1 MTPIGLLLTV
11 VFCLAV
17 IGLSRRFAGAAM
29 VGAVLFV
36 TQGQQVDLGGFNFM
50 AIRFVEIAAFLRIV
64 TRGELAAF
72 RATLVDRLLII
83 YFVCYAFIVMI
94 RTGGFD
100 WYAIGLGVDA
110 CFVYFAFRVLVTNPG
125 EFVQFLHDATVMLVV
140 FALLMLEESV
150 RGYNLFSIMGGVP
163 ETPVLREGRF
173 RCQSSFG
180 TAITAGSVGATFLPI
195 YVGILFQQTRRL
207 WAGIGILACIT
218 IVLASHSSGPL
229 MAVFTVI
236 VGWGCWFFRQRMRLV
251 RWGILGVIVGL
262 HMVMKQPV
270 WFIFDRLSGIFGGDG
285 WHRSNLID
293 QFVKHFS
300 EWWLIG
306 MDYLNT
312 GDWAATRLPS
322 GGTDV
327 TNYYVS
333 LGIGGGLITLVI
345 YVFFLTKCF
354 SFVGNA
360 LNSIRGYSPEG
371 DGSEPLLW
379 GCGTALTAHV
389 VNTFAV
395 IYWDQSFVIWYLH
408 LALAMTMAQYYSN
421 GVAEEASTEY
431 VDLPL
436 DESSSQSA

>member
-1 MTPIGLLLTV
+1 
-11 VFCLAV
+11 
-17 IGLSRRFAGAAM
+17 M
-29 VGAVLFV
+29 VGAVLFM

-72 RATLVDRLLII
+72 RATLVDRILMGLFLFFATITL
-83 YFVCYAFIVMI
+83 I
-94 RTGGFD
+94 RTGVLD
-100 WYAIGLGVDA
+100 TYVIGLGVDA
-110 CFVYFAFRVLVTNPG
+110 CLVYFAFRVLIASPS
-125 EFVQFLHDATVMLVV
+125 ELVQFLHDATILLVV

-163 ETPVLREGRF
+163 ETPVLREGSF
-173 RCQSSFG
+173 RCQGSFG

-207 WAGIGILACIT
+207 WAGIGIVACIT

-236 VGWGCWFFRQRMRLV
+236 VGWCCWFFRQRMRLV
-251 RWGILGVIVGL
+251 RWGIVGVIVGL

-333 LGIGGGLITLVI
+333 LGIGGGLVTLVI

-354 SFVGNA
+354 SFVGKA
-360 LNSIRGYSPEG
+360 LASIRGYSTEG
-371 DGSEPLLW
+371 DGSEQLLW

-408 LALAMTMAQYYSN
+408 LAVTVSLAQYFLS
-421 GVAEEASTEY
+421 AAS
-431 VDLPL
+431 
-436 DESSSQSA
+436 DESSTEDYFPNCEESSS